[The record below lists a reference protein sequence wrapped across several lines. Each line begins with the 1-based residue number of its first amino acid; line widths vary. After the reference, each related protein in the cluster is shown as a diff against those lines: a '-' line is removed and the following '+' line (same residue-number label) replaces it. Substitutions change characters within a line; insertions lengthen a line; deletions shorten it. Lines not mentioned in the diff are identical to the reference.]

1 MNKNENIASKN
12 EFESKNHKEECEG
25 KILENSM
32 FNKCT
37 DVIMEIPPK
46 FETPVVIAE
55 FKVQIDV
62 ESKIKLAEP
71 ALEIKRIKK
80 NVFLTQCRLVG
91 KTDKVFIKGFVRKN
105 IEYATMDST
114 SNSAI
119 CGDIKHTTV
128 HVPFHCV
135 TELKNMRCPELRANP
150 FPQEITYTSK
160 KNCECDEREKDL
172 ISGEFFN
179 EKVFCKLI
187 SAFIHEADIEVE
199 PEKVECLPGEFLFQ
213 TFIEKEVICLNIKLL
228 QNQQICEEEKEEKK
242 ENFSAFDF

>member
-1 MNKNENIASKN
+1 MNKNENIESKH

-32 FNKCT
+32 LNKCT
-37 DVIMEIPPK
+37 DVNMELPPK
-46 FETPVVIAE
+46 FETPIVIAE

-71 ALEIKRIKK
+71 AIEIKRIKK

-105 IEYATMDST
+105 IEYATMDSV
-114 SNSAI
+114 SNSGI

-135 TELKNMRCPELRANP
+135 AELKNMRTPELKVNP
-150 FPQEITYTSK
+150 QTQEITYISK
-160 KNCECDEREKDL
+160 ENCGSDIKEKDL

-179 EKVFCKLI
+179 EKVFCKLV
-187 SAFIHEADIEVE
+187 SAVIHEADIEE
-199 PEKVECLPGEFLFQ
+199 EHEKIESLPGEFLFQ
-213 TFIEKEVICLNIKLL
+213 NFLEKEVICLTIKLL
-228 QNQQICEEEKEEKK
+228 QNQQIREEKK
-242 ENFSAFDF
+242 EKFSPFDF